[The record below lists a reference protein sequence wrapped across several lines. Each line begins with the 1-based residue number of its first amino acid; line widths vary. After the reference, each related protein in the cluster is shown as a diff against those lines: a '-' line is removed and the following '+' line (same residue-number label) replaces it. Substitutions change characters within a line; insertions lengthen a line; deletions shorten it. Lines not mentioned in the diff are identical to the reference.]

1 MTYALITVADGD
13 VTKAETVTELVD
25 GLLEGHAEADDA
37 DRLTM
42 RLDALAL
49 AAGRAQ
55 AIVLADLGVEGLDED
70 ALTILLHERE
80 SQVVEFERWDS
91 TIPLFLM
98 ATGYTPFTDTPR
110 PEGDTIVWLDPST
123 ERTFLDGLQAL
134 GIAELL
140 VSE

>member
-25 GLLEGHAEADDA
+25 GLLEGHAEASDA
-37 DRLTM
+37 DRLTI

-91 TIPLFLM
+91 TIPLFLLS
-98 ATGYTPFTDTPR
+98 TGYAPYTDTPR
-110 PEGDTIVWLDPST
+110 PEGDAIVWLDPST
-123 ERTFLDGLQAL
+123 ERAFLDGLQSL

-140 VSE
+140 VGE